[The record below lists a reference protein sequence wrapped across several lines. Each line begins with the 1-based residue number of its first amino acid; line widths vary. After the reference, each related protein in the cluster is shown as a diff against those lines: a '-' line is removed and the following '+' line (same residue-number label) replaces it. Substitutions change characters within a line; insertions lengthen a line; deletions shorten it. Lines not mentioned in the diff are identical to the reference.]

1 MKCGKDKGVRILS
14 SLYLFPFTFSQTRQP
29 FGDGSRFAIMIK
41 HYILSL
47 NPTAKHDW
55 DQCILRD
62 PLTAKRPD
70 LAKLVTEA
78 VGADTGSYLVSVNIE
93 VKILEQAAVPHAEQL
108 SLNVTDVNEKAQIR
122 EAA

>member
-1 MKCGKDKGVRILS
+1 
-14 SLYLFPFTFSQTRQP
+14 
-29 FGDGSRFAIMIK
+29 MIK

-47 NPTAKHDW
+47 NPTAKHEW
-55 DQCILRD
+55 DRCILRD

-70 LAKLVTEA
+70 LAKLVAEV

-93 VKILEQAAVPHAEQL
+93 VQVLEQAVVPQTEQL
-108 SLNVTDVNEKAQIR
+108 TLNILEVNDNPQIR